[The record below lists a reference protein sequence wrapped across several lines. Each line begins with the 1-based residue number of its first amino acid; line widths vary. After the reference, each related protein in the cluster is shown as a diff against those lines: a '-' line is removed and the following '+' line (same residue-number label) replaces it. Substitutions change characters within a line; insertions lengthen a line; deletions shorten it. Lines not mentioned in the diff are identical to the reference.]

1 VLVTETYEKTLTD
14 IEDSIGIIPKCLERL
29 PEKVLMRYWPF
40 LKRYQLGESCIPE
53 KYRELI
59 SLALVANMKCRSCL
73 LTFRAMAKSAG
84 ATDDEISEAMF
95 LANHA
100 ARWSDLHHPSLHD
113 PIVTWQ
119 ETKEYWTT
127 YKGDE

>member
-1 VLVTETYEKTLTD
+1 VTETYKETLAD

-29 PEKVLMRYWPF
+29 SENVLMRYWPF

-73 LTFRAMAKSAG
+73 LTFRSMAKSAG
-84 ATDDEISEAMF
+84 ATDDEIAEAMF
-95 LANHA
+95 LANHV

-119 ETKEYWTT
+119 ETEQYWTT
-127 YKGDE
+127 YEEDE

>member
-1 VLVTETYEKTLTD
+1 MTETYEKTLAD
-14 IEDSIGIIPKCLERL
+14 VEDSIGIVPKCLERL
-29 PEKVLMRYWPF
+29 PENVLVRYWPF

-53 KYRELI
+53 KFRELI
-59 SLALVANMKCRSCL
+59 SLALVANMKCHSCL
-73 LTFRAMAKSAG
+73 MTFIAMAKSAG

-95 LANHA
+95 LANHV

-119 ETKEYWTT
+119 ETRQYWTT
-127 YKGDE
+127 YEEDE